1 MRSVRLNQYRI
12 CVCFVVSVVLRNE
25 PFFSQNKYKENYRQS
40 MKGHYEDSGVD
51 QKTAHAMKVRS
62 LASNVSITFSG
73 MEFQLTNLQCWDC
86 SFGHFKGLPCYWFIV
101 CVFLSLN

>member
-1 MRSVRLNQYRI
+1 M
-12 CVCFVVSVVLRNE
+12 CFVVVLCCVVLRNE

-62 LASNVSITFSG
+62 LASNVSITFMRHGVPVEESP
-73 MEFQLTNLQCWDC
+73 ML
-86 SFGHFKGLPCYWFIV
+86 GL
-101 CVFLSLN
+101 